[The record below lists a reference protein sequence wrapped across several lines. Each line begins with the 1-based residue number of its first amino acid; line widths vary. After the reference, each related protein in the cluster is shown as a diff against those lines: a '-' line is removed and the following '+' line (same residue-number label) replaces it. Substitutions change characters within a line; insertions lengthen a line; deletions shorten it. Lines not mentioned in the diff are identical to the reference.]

1 MGKVI
6 IKNSR
11 GWDKSTQLLCLYS
24 YYLQDAVVWRN
35 SVDFSQPRVSHA
47 QLIRHF
53 LTLALQARFPIS
65 NNSQLFEQSITAEWI
80 LMR

>member
-1 MGKVI
+1 KSLN
-6 IKNSR
+6 KNKAET
-11 GWDKSTQLLCLYS
+11 KSAQLLWLYS

-35 SVDFSQPRVSHA
+35 SVDFSQLRVSHA

-53 LTLALQARFPIS
+53 LTLALQARFPTS
-65 NNSQLFEQSITAEWI
+65 NNSQLFEQSITVEWI